1 MQSLACHTC
10 GARVLVAKYSPAH
23 TSIQWSDE
31 ARQACRE
38 IAAAAACGPGAYVMR
53 CEALDRTVDEAVSDG
68 VIRTGHRV
76 DPAIATLASTE
87 AVTSAR

>member
-31 ARQACRE
+31 ARQSCRE
-38 IAAAAACGPGAYVMR
+38 IATARPGAYVMR

-76 DPAIATLASTE
+76 DPAIAPLASTE